1 MELFKM
7 SKFALF
13 ILFVKAFFRTWK
25 STFNLMTLEEL
36 NHVYEKD
43 ITRNAYN
50 KTYFEGLYNILKRQ
64 SVDVRLDSLLLEQ
77 INGQLFLPSAGTAW
91 MWLVRFEEYV
101 KIYQTN
107 PDDQQH
113 YIPTEM
119 KSYFVASKP
128 NTSNLEYLFQENGVC
143 AILPFIEDIMN
154 KLDVIHAE
162 VNSLEDI
169 ITRDYFLSQLSPF
182 IGDIQRFMIRT
193 INWVNVY
200 DRTR

>member
-1 MELFKM
+1 M

-119 KSYFVASKP
+119 KSYFIASKP

-182 IGDIQRFMIRT
+182 ISDIQRFMIRT